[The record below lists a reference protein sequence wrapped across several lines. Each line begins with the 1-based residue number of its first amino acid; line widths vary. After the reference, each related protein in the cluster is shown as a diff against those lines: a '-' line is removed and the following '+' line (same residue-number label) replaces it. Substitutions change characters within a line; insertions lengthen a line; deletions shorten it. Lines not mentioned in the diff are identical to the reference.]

1 VRYECIDRRRSRY
14 PVQMMC
20 GVLGV
25 SRSGYYAWR
34 VRPES
39 SRTQQDRELMR
50 VIRQVYTESDGTY
63 GSRKVRQELLA
74 SGFGCGRRKVAK
86 LMRSA
91 GLKGCPTKRYR
102 VRSRGPAGGS
112 VAENLLQQ
120 DFNAPKINARW
131 ASDITYIYTS
141 QGWVYLA
148 VVMDLFSRR
157 IVGWSLSRR
166 INRHLALD
174 ALHMALAHRHPD
186 GGLIH
191 HSDRGAQYLSD
202 DYQAVLKSYGIECSM
217 SKRGNC
223 YDNAA
228 VESFF
233 SLLKRERVYRRAYQ
247 TRDEAKTD
255 VVDYI
260 ERFYNRQRRHGYL
273 GDLSPVDY
281 EKRTLRSI

>member
-1 VRYECIDRRRSRY
+1 VRYECIDRRRQHY

-20 GVLGV
+20 RAARV

-34 VRPES
+34 VRPDS
-39 SRTQQDRELMR
+39 ARTKRDRKLVR
-50 VIRQVYTESDGTY
+50 VIRQVHAESDGTY
-63 GSRKVRQELLA
+63 GSRKVRKELRVA
-74 SGFGCGRRKVAK
+74 GFACGRRKVAK

-91 GLKGCPTKRYR
+91 GLKGCPVKRYR
-102 VRSRGPAGGS
+102 VRSGGPAGGS
-112 VAENLLQQ
+112 VARNLLQQ
-120 DFNAPKINARW
+120 DFSAIKINTRW
-131 ASDITYIYTS
+131 ACDMTYIWTS
-141 QGWVYLA
+141 QGWLYLA
-148 VVMDLFSRR
+148 VVMDLCSRR
-157 IVGWSLSRR
+157 IVGWSMSRR

-174 ALHMALAHRHPD
+174 ALQMALAYRHPD

-202 DYQAVLKSYGIECSM
+202 DYQTLLKHHGIECSM
-217 SKRGNC
+217 SARGNC

-233 SLLKRERVYRRAYQ
+233 SLLKRERIYRRHYR
-247 TRDEAKTD
+247 TRDEARTD
-255 VVDYI
+255 VFDYI

-281 EKRTLRSI
+281 EKQTLRSL